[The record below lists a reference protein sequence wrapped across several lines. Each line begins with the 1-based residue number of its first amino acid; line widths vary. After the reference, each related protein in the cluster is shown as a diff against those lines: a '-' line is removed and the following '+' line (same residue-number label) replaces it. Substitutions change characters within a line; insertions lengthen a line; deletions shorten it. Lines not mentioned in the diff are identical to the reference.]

1 MVHEC
6 DHGRHRVQVAQ
17 ASVGPQHVGKLR
29 RGGHLNSSPHRVHA
43 QLRKPPAEH
52 PLPAR
57 HVQDS
62 LARSGLRLDPT
73 AVAGL
78 LAEARGHAER
88 VALEAEQLA
97 LVEDTGRPVLL
108 LPYLSDGVDSTA
120 VAELAEI
127 LTDQGMV

>member
-1 MVHEC
+1 MRRWPS
-6 DHGRHRVQVAQ
+6 GRR
-17 ASVGPQHVGKLR
+17 SRCTTLR
-29 RGGHLNSSPHRVHA
+29 
-43 QLRKPPAEH
+43 
-52 PLPAR
+52 AR
-57 HVQDS
+57 PTP